1 MADVTLA
8 CSLAALANAVAFVT
22 ATALIRLVHDDKC
35 FVVVKSVLG
44 ESDTDDAVAAAD
56 DDVIVGA
63 SLFSSRDSVGGGGG
77 IVVALWLWSVL
88 VFVPTV
94 VPSSDFFSS
103 SKVISPF
110 TTTFG
115 TFNFGNAV
123 ATELVVV
130 LLVVPPPVFVLS
142 GASTSVLVSTMLMFE
157 WSIIVSI
164 GTTTATFSADS

>member
-44 ESDTDDAVAAAD
+44 ESDTDDAVAAA

-142 GASTSVLVSTMLMFE
+142 GASTSVLVSTLLMFE

>member
-44 ESDTDDAVAAAD
+44 ESDTDDAVAAA

-123 ATELVVV
+123 ATEPVVV
-130 LLVVPPPVFVLS
+130 LLVVPSPVFVLS
-142 GASTSVLVSTMLMFE
+142 GASTSVLVSTLLMFE